1 MLPGQECAQSQTMRS
16 STAPCEIDRS
26 WRDRSRVTALEIH
39 GARDEVM
46 AARATRE
53 MRVYVEC
60 ARSPLM
66 RSTTAY
72 AFERMGARSLVSRLE
87 HIVRFDLDSARA
99 IAALVRSSAL
109 TRT

>member
-1 MLPGQECAQSQTMRS
+1 
-16 STAPCEIDRS
+16 
-26 WRDRSRVTALEIH
+26 
-39 GARDEVM
+39 M
-46 AARATRE
+46 AARATHE

-66 RSTTAY
+66 RSITAY

-99 IAALVRSSAL
+99 IAALVRSRSSAL

>member
-1 MLPGQECAQSQTMRS
+1 MLPGQECARSQIVHS
-16 STAPCEIDRS
+16 STALCEIDRS
-26 WRDRSRVTALEIH
+26 WHNRSRVTALEIH
-39 GARDEVM
+39 GARDEAM
-46 AARATRE
+46 AARATHE

-66 RSTTAY
+66 LSITAY
-72 AFERMGARSLVSRLE
+72 AFKRMGAQSLVSRLK

-99 IAALVRSSAL
+99 IAALVRSSTL